1 MRLIIKLIKRTSNSE
16 QGFVLIVAIMAIV
29 ILTAIGFFALTMI
42 SGDLIISSRL
52 TGERKALSAA
62 ESGVHA
68 IYASTSSIIDL
79 VNAYPT
85 STPST
90 CFQVDPTSD
99 PSTCYTLENGKNTNV
114 QATVGGGS
122 CTNCKSFIYNMDITG
137 KDSNY
142 DSSMT
147 ISIGLSPPST
157 QSDTNI
163 IPGTQPGE

>member
-99 PSTCYTLENGKNTNV
+99 PSTCYTIQNARNTYV
-114 QATVGGGS
+114 QTPVGGGGQA
-122 CTNCKSFIYNMDITG
+122 TNYKAFIYNTDITG

-142 DSSMT
+142 GSSAT
-147 ISIGLSPPST
+147 ISIGISPAPAMAAP
-157 QSDTNI
+157 NI
-163 IPGTQPGE
+163 PPPD